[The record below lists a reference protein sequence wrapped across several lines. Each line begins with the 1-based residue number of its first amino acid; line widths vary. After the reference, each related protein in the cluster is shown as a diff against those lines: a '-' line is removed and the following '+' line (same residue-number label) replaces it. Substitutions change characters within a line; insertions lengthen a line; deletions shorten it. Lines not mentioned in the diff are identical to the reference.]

1 MIAIGVNQDGYR
13 EIVGCAEGFAESKES
28 WREFLAWL
36 KGRGLKGVRML
47 VGDKSLGML
56 GAIEEVFPEAR
67 YQRCTV
73 HIYRNVLGKV
83 PKSKRAYVAKMLGA
97 IHAQESHEASM
108 RKADEV
114 AGELEKMKLAAAAK
128 TVREGLAETLTY
140 TNFPMAHWVRIRT
153 NNAIERLNRE
163 IRRRTRVVGTFPDGN
178 SALMLV
184 TARCKYIAESG
195 WGKRR
200 YLDVSMLEEMSA

>member
-1 MIAIGVNQDGYR
+1 MVT
-13 EIVGCAEGFAESKES
+13 
-28 WREFLAWL
+28 
-36 KGRGLKGVRML
+36 
-47 VGDKSLGML
+47 GDRSSGML
-56 GAIEEVFPEAR
+56 GVLEEVFPQAK

-73 HIYRNVLGKV
+73 HFYRNVWNKAPKGKR
-83 PKSKRAYVAKMLGA
+83 PLVAGMLKA
-97 IHAQESHEASM
+97 IHAQESFEASM

-114 AGELEKMKLAAAAK
+114 ASALEEMKLVAAAK
-128 TVREGLAETLTY
+128 TVREGVVETLAY
-140 TNFPMAHWVRIRT
+140 TNFPMPHWVRIRT

-163 IRRRTRVVGTFPDGN
+163 VRRCTRVVGTFPDGN
-178 SALMLV
+178 PALMLV

>member
-1 MIAIGVNQDGYR
+1 
-13 EIVGCAEGFAESKES
+13 
-28 WREFLAWL
+28 
-36 KGRGLKGVRML
+36 ML

-114 AGELEKMKLAAAAK
+114 
-128 TVREGLAETLTY
+128 V
-140 TNFPMAHWVRIRT
+140 P
-153 NNAIERLNRE
+153 
-163 IRRRTRVVGTFPDGN
+163 GN
-178 SALMLV
+178 S
-184 TARCKYIAESG
+184 
-195 WGKRR
+195 RR
-200 YLDVSMLEEMSA
+200 